1 MGPSG
6 SCEET
11 RALAAEVALGIA
23 DGADRAGVLEHAAA
37 CAECRR
43 ELERLTALGDELL
56 LLAPAHE
63 PPPGFELRAL
73 RALPS
78 RAQRRRRLLRPLP
91 AVAAALAAAA
101 LTAGGLLLA
110 FRDDRQL
117 AQHYRATL
125 AEAHGSYFGAV
136 RLRDPAGAPAGVL
149 FTYRGSPS
157 WIVITVDPGDRASVA
172 GAELVLR
179 DGRRVPLRRF
189 RLEGGAWGGALPVD
203 PGAIAAL
210 HLLSPEGRSAL
221 VATLPPAR

>member
-6 SCEET
+6 GCEEM
-11 RALAAEVALGIA
+11 RALAVEVALGIA
-23 DGADRAGVLEHAAA
+23 DGEDRARALEHAAA

-63 PPPGFELRAL
+63 PPPGFELRVL

-78 RAQRRRRLLRPLP
+78 RPQRRRWFLRPLP

-117 AQHYRATL
+117 ADHYRATL

-149 FTYRGSPS
+149 FSYRGSPS
-157 WIVITVDPGDRASVA
+157 WIVITVDSGDRASVA
-172 GAELVLR
+172 RAELVLR
-179 DGRRVPLRRF
+179 DGRRIPLRGF
-189 RLEGGAWGGALPVD
+189 RLDRGAWGGALPVD

-210 HLLSPEGRSAL
+210 HLLSPDGRSAL